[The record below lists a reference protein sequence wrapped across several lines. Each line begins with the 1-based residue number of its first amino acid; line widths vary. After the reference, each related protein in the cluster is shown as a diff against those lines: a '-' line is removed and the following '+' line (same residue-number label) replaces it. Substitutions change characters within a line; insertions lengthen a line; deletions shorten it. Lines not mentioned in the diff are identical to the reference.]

1 MIGKK
6 VTVIVDRPIGS
17 YHPKFKDSIYKVN
30 YGYIEGTIGKD
41 EKPLGAYI
49 LGVDRPIEKFEGV
62 VIATVHRLDDI
73 EDKYVVAEE
82 GVTFNK
88 LEIELKIMNQ
98 EKFFKTKIITN
109 EK

>member
-49 LGVDRPIEKFEGV
+49 LGTILLPLFLRVFREEVRRDRDGACWRRRIW
-62 VIATVHRLDDI
+62 L
-73 EDKYVVAEE
+73 
-82 GVTFNK
+82 
-88 LEIELKIMNQ
+88 
-98 EKFFKTKIITN
+98 
-109 EK
+109 